1 MQPQE
6 TNNVANHLVGANT
19 APRFDE
25 EALRQA
31 RPVVPLG
38 GRTSFRFTVSLSRT
52 LSSFAFHPRGLTSLL
67 VFALISGVGLGLLLN
82 RHQPEQAPSTPAF
95 VSQPTPDPAPI
106 LADWPPPTPV
116 PQPQRKSEVKDDP
129 SINVEEQSIP
139 RDKGLKKGFKTLGK
153 GALKVLKLP
162 GKLK

>member
-6 TNNVANHLVGANT
+6 TNTLANHLVGANT

-38 GRTSFRFTVSLSRT
+38 RRTSFRFTVSLSRP
-52 LSSFAFHPRGLTSLL
+52 LSSLAFHPRGLACLL
-67 VFALISGVGLGLLLN
+67 VFALISGVGLGLVLN
-82 RHQPEQAPSTPAF
+82 RHQPEQAISTPAF
-95 VSQPTPDPAPI
+95 VAQPTPDPSST
-106 LADWPPPTPV
+106 LADWPAPTLD
-116 PQPQRKSEVKDDP
+116 PQPQSKSEVKGDP
-129 SINVEEQSIP
+129 NVESIP
-139 RDKGLKKGFKTLGK
+139 RDKGLKKGFKKLGK